1 MYRCYFCKA
10 VVSEGVAAHRVVLKT
25 RRAEYPRRFRMR
37 ANKKD
42 RNAKRPED
50 PGGNGYEI
58 VKEVLACRSCAAE
71 HSEGTGAENRETE
84 SSENRPRPRGE
95 TTIGP

>member
-10 VVSEGVAAHRVVLKT
+10 VVSEGVAAHRVVLET
-25 RRAEYPRRFRMR
+25 RPAVYRRRDR
-37 ANKKD
+37 VKPNKINRK
-42 RNAKRPED
+42 AKGPDD

-84 SSENRPRPRGE
+84 SAENWPNPPHA
-95 TTIGP
+95 TISKT